1 MLEKSVGLDS
11 SFAPAWYELSR
22 RYYVASRYADAGHD
36 TVERYEIAAVRACHW
51 IQTTAAAA
59 FLANSYVERGEL
71 LKAYQQD
78 EDLVRRRPDSFQAH
92 FSRSYVLRYAGLL
105 KESASECEISLSL
118 APSDVPRSCAIVFSL
133 QGDYERA
140 MQFIRL
146 GPPSDFANA
155 MSIAMLLRQGKPE
168 EALRIE
174 LPHIP
179 QWGSYDM
186 LPLCAKQ
193 KTSPE
198 IATLAANVRA
208 SDDPDGN
215 YLSAANLLLW
225 ANSTGYAPAEPCSTG
240 NYCSYP
246 AIDLDPFFANV
257 RAMPEF
263 AEIRS
268 AAITCQK
275 VRDGTP
281 ASEFGFRYRSVRI
294 LYLQMSLSPP
304 REFVSQA
311 RASADSC
318 VTRMGLPASDQRESH
333 ATGERFD
340 TPVTPVRAL
349 SAMKETEW
357 FGQAAGPWQSEPQ
370 RWGSSSI

>member
-1 MLEKSVGLDS
+1 MSLD
-11 SFAPAWYELSR
+11 PNY
-22 RYYVASRYADAGHD
+22 
-36 TVERYEIAAVRACHW
+36 I
-51 IQTTAAAA
+51 AAAA

-71 LKAYQQD
+71 IKAYQQD

-168 EALRIE
+168 EALKIE

-208 SDDPDGN
+208 SDDPEAN
-215 YLSAANLLLW
+215 YLSAANLSYCGQTAQAMRLLSL
-225 ANSTGYAPAEPCSTG
+225 AVQG

-263 AEIRS
+263 ADDPFRS
-268 AAITCQK
+268 NHMSEE

-281 ASEFGFRYRSVRI
+281 ASSEFGFLDIVR
-294 LYLQMSLSPP
+294 
-304 REFVSQA
+304 
-311 RASADSC
+311 
-318 VTRMGLPASDQRESH
+318 
-333 ATGERFD
+333 
-340 TPVTPVRAL
+340 
-349 SAMKETEW
+349 
-357 FGQAAGPWQSEPQ
+357 
-370 RWGSSSI
+370 